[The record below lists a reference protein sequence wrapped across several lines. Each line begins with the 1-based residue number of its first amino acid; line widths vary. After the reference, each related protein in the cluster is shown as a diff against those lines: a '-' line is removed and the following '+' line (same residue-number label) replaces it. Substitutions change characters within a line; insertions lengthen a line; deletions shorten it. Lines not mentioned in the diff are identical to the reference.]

1 MEAIRNL
8 INGVNDVSN
17 VIELPTRL
25 ITILGIVT
33 TALGYFTGRR
43 RSLFEQSARGADE
56 AMRAEMRQ
64 GFAAVS
70 AAIAALSAGRDIARE
85 QSAAAVTP
93 PPAPAPGVPLDPQPW
108 PARPP
113 ATAPSFASPVA
124 SPVAPPVV
132 PSFATPPSP
141 ATAPLVSRGTRRWA
155 RRPVLAICAAVAL
168 ALTLV
173 GVIGIFIASV
183 DDAVFGVFSLLA
195 LLGLMMALVTLVWAC
210 VAALR
215 QRRWGWAAAL
225 CFGTLALTFIS
236 VFTLPTLLILIFAVW
251 GPTPSLAKP
260 ARPRGEERGD
270 YGTTEAGSSGVPGVV
285 GSPHAGCRAGNQ
297 LSQAGAHQLACP
309 SRTMSEG
316 TIRPRTSVASIRT
329 AIEAPMPAALKTS
342 RSLRAEAL
350 KTATMIRAANVTS
363 RPHLCCPN
371 ATAARLSPM
380 RQYSSWIRVRR
391 NTS

>member
-1 MEAIRNL
+1 MLEAIRNL

-56 AMRAEMRQ
+56 EMLAEMRQ

-70 AAIAALSAGRDIARE
+70 AAIAALSAGQDVPRE
-85 QSAAAVTP
+85 QSAAAV
-93 PPAPAPGVPLDPQPW
+93 APQSA
-108 PARPP
+108 P
-113 ATAPSFASPVA
+113 ATAPR
-124 SPVAPPVV
+124 
-132 PSFATPPSP
+132 
-141 ATAPLVSRGTRRWA
+141 VSRGTRRWA

-260 ARPRGEERGD
+260 ARPR
-270 YGTTEAGSSGVPGVV
+270 TATASSGFVP
-285 GSPHAGCRAGNQ
+285 
-297 LSQAGAHQLACP
+297 
-309 SRTMSEG
+309 
-316 TIRPRTSVASIRT
+316 
-329 AIEAPMPAALKTS
+329 PAAAAVP
-342 RSLRAEAL
+342 SLAAVAAALPSGLPAQAAAPAEPARP
-350 KTATMIRAANVTS
+350 AHGPAANPAANVTADS
-363 RPHLCCPN
+363 
-371 ATAARLSPM
+371 ARVVP
-380 RQYSSWIRVRR
+380 IRSAPPSGRLMPPTFPAPTQPRFPVPDMTPGEDARGR
-391 NTS
+391 

>member
-1 MEAIRNL
+1 MLEAIRNL

-113 ATAPSFASPVA
+113 AMAPSFASPVA

-260 ARPRGEERGD
+260 ARPR
-270 YGTTEAGSSGVPGVV
+270 TATASSGFVP
-285 GSPHAGCRAGNQ
+285 
-297 LSQAGAHQLACP
+297 
-309 SRTMSEG
+309 
-316 TIRPRTSVASIRT
+316 
-329 AIEAPMPAALKTS
+329 PAAAAVP
-342 RSLRAEAL
+342 SLAAVAAALPSGLPAQAAAPAEPARP
-350 KTATMIRAANVTS
+350 AHGPAANPAANV
-363 RPHLCCPN
+363 
-371 ATAARLSPM
+371 AANSARVVPIRSAPPSGRLMPPTFPAPTQPRFPVPDM
-380 RQYSSWIRVRR
+380 TPGEDARGR
-391 NTS
+391 